1 MSTALTQ
8 LYYHTMARP
17 RVVSEKESLLEG
29 ESGPTP
35 AEKTLPTPC
44 QQDRSWPSL
53 EDGNGDFSV
62 CVCCRPIY
70 SERRFSP
77 LGRVSRGHTGGRP
90 THRRFLFFYLFL
102 ILHLPSAVL
111 AFLFCR
117 EKGSALPFP
126 RRPRSRIFRV
136 PTTKSLSTVGC
147 CARKTPRSLRDLNP
161 RPNRQKV
168 TRLPTEPPGRPI

>member
-53 EDGNGDFSV
+53 EDG
-62 CVCCRPIY
+62 
-70 SERRFSP
+70 ERRPVQAKFP
-77 LGRVSRGHTGGRP
+77 VGRHRETGGSCRDGSVLVGNTLNTVIDRVNP
-90 THRRFLFFYLFL
+90 KYLCPYSYTSFDAL
-102 ILHLPSAVL
+102 I
-111 AFLFCR
+111 
-117 EKGSALPFP
+117 
-126 RRPRSRIFRV
+126 
-136 PTTKSLSTVGC
+136 
-147 CARKTPRSLRDLNP
+147 
-161 RPNRQKV
+161 
-168 TRLPTEPPGRPI
+168 

>member
-53 EDGNGDFSV
+53 EDGNGD
-62 CVCCRPIY
+62 IY
-70 SERRFSP
+70 IH
-77 LGRVSRGHTGGRP
+77 GRAISR
-90 THRRFLFFYLFL
+90 
-102 ILHLPSAVL
+102 ISHLCFV
-111 AFLFCR
+111 
-117 EKGSALPFP
+117 ALPFGTWWVTP
-126 RRPRSRIFRV
+126 NPPSM
-136 PTTKSLSTVGC
+136 LSSVSAEDQFSPKFQGGLRCHEISTF
-147 CARKTPRSLRDLNP
+147 SLRQLTCCLLYTSPSP
-161 RPNRQKV
+161 RDKRQS
-168 TRLPTEPPGRPI
+168 RMPSSA

>member
-53 EDGNGDFSV
+53 EDG
-62 CVCCRPIY
+62 
-70 SERRFSP
+70 ER
-77 LGRVSRGHTGGRP
+77 
-90 THRRFLFFYLFL
+90 
-102 ILHLPSAVL
+102 
-111 AFLFCR
+111 
-117 EKGSALPFP
+117 
-126 RRPRSRIFRV
+126 RRPRDGAVQMKFICREFRSQGWHCFDWV
-136 PTTKSLSTVGC
+136 EPHFFISQPNYMENPLFVHDLLSC
-147 CARKTPRSLRDLNP
+147 FFA
-161 RPNRQKV
+161 PN
-168 TRLPTEPPGRPI
+168 

>member
-53 EDGNGDFSV
+53 EDG
-62 CVCCRPIY
+62 
-70 SERRFSP
+70 ERRRYE
-77 LGRVSRGHTGGRP
+77 GRDGQMQPTG
-90 THRRFLFFYLFL
+90 
-102 ILHLPSAVL
+102 
-111 AFLFCR
+111 
-117 EKGSALPFP
+117 
-126 RRPRSRIFRV
+126 
-136 PTTKSLSTVGC
+136 
-147 CARKTPRSLRDLNP
+147 
-161 RPNRQKV
+161 
-168 TRLPTEPPGRPI
+168 

>member
-53 EDGNGDFSV
+53 EDGNGDLYLSRRMSSEDTPV
-62 CVCCRPIY
+62 LKYLNAMAHVTGIY
-70 SERRFSP
+70 
-77 LGRVSRGHTGGRP
+77 
-90 THRRFLFFYLFL
+90 
-102 ILHLPSAVL
+102 
-111 AFLFCR
+111 
-117 EKGSALPFP
+117 AL
-126 RRPRSRIFRV
+126 
-136 PTTKSLSTVGC
+136 
-147 CARKTPRSLRDLNP
+147 
-161 RPNRQKV
+161 
-168 TRLPTEPPGRPI
+168 

>member
-53 EDGNGDFSV
+53 EDG
-62 CVCCRPIY
+62 
-70 SERRFSP
+70 ERRFIYIP
-77 LGRVSRGHTGGRP
+77 MVMVRVRGV
-90 THRRFLFFYLFL
+90 
-102 ILHLPSAVL
+102 VL
-111 AFLFCR
+111 AAT
-117 EKGSALPFP
+117 GPIGFP
-126 RRPRSRIFRV
+126 KRRSGGVLNYDAVHLVRGPLMHYNYYRV
-136 PTTKSLSTVGC
+136 RMRRLRVTLHVSLYELDVYSTCITHANMESVI
-147 CARKTPRSLRDLNP
+147 ARNCSFF
-161 RPNRQKV
+161 V
-168 TRLPTEPPGRPI
+168 RLYVKKEERCL

>member
-53 EDGNGDFSV
+53 EDG
-62 CVCCRPIY
+62 
-70 SERRFSP
+70 ERRPVAARITSKLVFHCDLLNVFGVFSECQACCSILAQRA
-77 LGRVSRGHTGGRP
+77 LG
-90 THRRFLFFYLFL
+90 
-102 ILHLPSAVL
+102 VL
-111 AFLFCR
+111 
-117 EKGSALPFP
+117 
-126 RRPRSRIFRV
+126 
-136 PTTKSLSTVGC
+136 
-147 CARKTPRSLRDLNP
+147 
-161 RPNRQKV
+161 
-168 TRLPTEPPGRPI
+168 

>member
-53 EDGNGDFSV
+53 EDG
-62 CVCCRPIY
+62 
-70 SERRFSP
+70 ERRP
-77 LGRVSRGHTGGRP
+77 VHTVRYLLPALG
-90 THRRFLFFYLFL
+90 
-102 ILHLPSAVL
+102 AV
-111 AFLFCR
+111 
-117 EKGSALPFP
+117 
-126 RRPRSRIFRV
+126 
-136 PTTKSLSTVGC
+136 
-147 CARKTPRSLRDLNP
+147 CAAH
-161 RPNRQKV
+161 PNIR
-168 TRLPTEPPGRPI
+168 

>member
-53 EDGNGDFSV
+53 EDGNGAL
-62 CVCCRPIY
+62 R
-70 SERRFSP
+70 SEF
-77 LGRVSRGHTGGRP
+77 
-90 THRRFLFFYLFL
+90 FLAWDLAKSQKPHFY
-102 ILHLPSAVL
+102 A
-111 AFLFCR
+111 
-117 EKGSALPFP
+117 P
-126 RRPRSRIFRV
+126 RI
-136 PTTKSLSTVGC
+136 
-147 CARKTPRSLRDLNP
+147 
-161 RPNRQKV
+161 
-168 TRLPTEPPGRPI
+168 

>member
-53 EDGNGDFSV
+53 EDG
-62 CVCCRPIY
+62 
-70 SERRFSP
+70 ERRPQHDRISE
-77 LGRVSRGHTGGRP
+77 G
-90 THRRFLFFYLFL
+90 
-102 ILHLPSAVL
+102 AV
-111 AFLFCR
+111 AVD
-117 EKGSALPFP
+117 FP
-126 RRPRSRIFRV
+126 R
-136 PTTKSLSTVGC
+136 KH
-147 CARKTPRSLRDLNP
+147 
-161 RPNRQKV
+161 
-168 TRLPTEPPGRPI
+168 E

>member
-53 EDGNGDFSV
+53 EDG
-62 CVCCRPIY
+62 
-70 SERRFSP
+70 ERRRHTPGKYPGYTGYDTFCDSCGIFP
-77 LGRVSRGHTGGRP
+77 VQPPGGRVLICCLAYSR
-90 THRRFLFFYLFL
+90 
-102 ILHLPSAVL
+102 
-111 AFLFCR
+111 
-117 EKGSALPFP
+117 K
-126 RRPRSRIFRV
+126 RSNDQG
-136 PTTKSLSTVGC
+136 K
-147 CARKTPRSLRDLNP
+147 
-161 RPNRQKV
+161 QK
-168 TRLPTEPPGRPI
+168 

>member
-53 EDGNGDFSV
+53 EDGNGDLSDNTIIVVRTVLNFQSSCMHV
-62 CVCCRPIY
+62 
-70 SERRFSP
+70 
-77 LGRVSRGHTGGRP
+77 HTDDP
-90 THRRFLFFYLFL
+90 
-102 ILHLPSAVL
+102 
-111 AFLFCR
+111 
-117 EKGSALPFP
+117 
-126 RRPRSRIFRV
+126 
-136 PTTKSLSTVGC
+136 
-147 CARKTPRSLRDLNP
+147 
-161 RPNRQKV
+161 
-168 TRLPTEPPGRPI
+168 

>member
-53 EDGNGDFSV
+53 EDGNGDLCYGGKFLRKIMICAGADDRNCSV
-62 CVCCRPIY
+62 
-70 SERRFSP
+70 RRWISVR
-77 LGRVSRGHTGGRP
+77 L
-90 THRRFLFFYLFL
+90 
-102 ILHLPSAVL
+102 LH
-111 AFLFCR
+111 
-117 EKGSALPFP
+117 
-126 RRPRSRIFRV
+126 FR
-136 PTTKSLSTVGC
+136 T
-147 CARKTPRSLRDLNP
+147 
-161 RPNRQKV
+161 
-168 TRLPTEPPGRPI
+168 

>member
-53 EDGNGDFSV
+53 EDGNGDLYSGNCFFCSL
-62 CVCCRPIY
+62 CSICCCC
-70 SERRFSP
+70 
-77 LGRVSRGHTGGRP
+77 
-90 THRRFLFFYLFL
+90 YL
-102 ILHLPSAVL
+102 HMKYRSGTCAVL
-111 AFLFCR
+111 GTGHLFR
-117 EKGSALPFP
+117 TSSVVTG
-126 RRPRSRIFRV
+126 
-136 PTTKSLSTVGC
+136 LSTPVNTLIFGMSSTGRC
-147 CARKTPRSLRDLNP
+147 NSITKVWPTQLCSSSLAYTVTNEVSVP
-161 RPNRQKV
+161 RP
-168 TRLPTEPPGRPI
+168 PTKAMTGLVGTAWGGSFRRV

>member
-53 EDGNGDFSV
+53 EDG
-62 CVCCRPIY
+62 
-70 SERRFSP
+70 ERRTIQTKIEP
-77 LGRVSRGHTGGRP
+77 GYNHT
-90 THRRFLFFYLFL
+90 FY
-102 ILHLPSAVL
+102 
-111 AFLFCR
+111 
-117 EKGSALPFP
+117 K
-126 RRPRSRIFRV
+126 
-136 PTTKSLSTVGC
+136 
-147 CARKTPRSLRDLNP
+147 
-161 RPNRQKV
+161 
-168 TRLPTEPPGRPI
+168 

>member
-53 EDGNGDFSV
+53 EDG
-62 CVCCRPIY
+62 
-70 SERRFSP
+70 ERRSDSSSEI
-77 LGRVSRGHTGGRP
+77 LGELLRETGTARSDWP
-90 THRRFLFFYLFL
+90 
-102 ILHLPSAVL
+102 VL
-111 AFLFCR
+111 V
-117 EKGSALPFP
+117 K
-126 RRPRSRIFRV
+126 
-136 PTTKSLSTVGC
+136 
-147 CARKTPRSLRDLNP
+147 
-161 RPNRQKV
+161 
-168 TRLPTEPPGRPI
+168 

>member
-53 EDGNGDFSV
+53 EDG
-62 CVCCRPIY
+62 
-70 SERRFSP
+70 ERR
-77 LGRVSRGHTGGRP
+77 LKV
-90 THRRFLFFYLFL
+90 YL
-102 ILHLPSAVL
+102 SEKKTL
-111 AFLFCR
+111 A
-117 EKGSALPFP
+117 
-126 RRPRSRIFRV
+126 
-136 PTTKSLSTVGC
+136 
-147 CARKTPRSLRDLNP
+147 RDL
-161 RPNRQKV
+161 
-168 TRLPTEPPGRPI
+168 E

>member
-53 EDGNGDFSV
+53 EDGNGDLKI
-62 CVCCRPIY
+62 RKQNNA
-70 SERRFSP
+70 RRMD
-77 LGRVSRGHTGGRP
+77 
-90 THRRFLFFYLFL
+90 
-102 ILHLPSAVL
+102 
-111 AFLFCR
+111 
-117 EKGSALPFP
+117 AL
-126 RRPRSRIFRV
+126 
-136 PTTKSLSTVGC
+136 LSH
-147 CARKTPRSLRDLNP
+147 S
-161 RPNRQKV
+161 
-168 TRLPTEPPGRPI
+168 